1 MDQKEEN
8 LMRDKIIIEGLRLYA
23 MIGIHEWERLQPQE
37 IIVNLELTANLAK
50 AGVSDNIN
58 DSIDYGIV
66 TEMVKELIAQSR
78 FGLLE
83 KLATEII
90 NLIFTRFNNIESVT
104 VKLSKPKALI
114 NAKSATVIMTHSL
127 NLH

>member
-1 MDQKEEN
+1 
-8 LMRDKIIIEGLRLYA
+8 MRDKIIIEDLRLYA
-23 MIGIHEWERLQPQE
+23 IIGIHEWERLQPQE
-37 IIVNLELTANLAK
+37 IIVNLELTANLAR

>member
-1 MDQKEEN
+1 MQKN
-8 LMRDKIIIEGLRLYA
+8 IIMRDKIIIEDLRLYA
-23 MIGIHEWERLQPQE
+23 IIGIHEWERLQPQE
-37 IIVNLELTANLAK
+37 IIVNLELTANLAR

>member
-8 LMRDKIIIEGLRLYA
+8 IMRDKIIIEDLRLYA
-23 MIGIHEWERLQPQE
+23 IIGIHEWERLQPQE
-37 IIVNLELTANLAK
+37 IIVNLELTANLAR